1 MCLRPFSDFEISHNI
16 ALDNTYLTNILR
28 IKLQSG
34 FLYVSVNKKKNH
46 NLWDNEESTP
56 WVSLQLLIFIISW
69 FFHGQIFLS

>member
-34 FLYVSVNKKKNH
+34 FLYVSVNKKEKPQFM
-46 NLWDNEESTP
+46 T
-56 WVSLQLLIFIISW
+56 Q
-69 FFHGQIFLS
+69 